1 MPTKNFNRRCEIC
14 DYDCNNAGNWS
25 RHIRTAKHKKNVDL
39 EVEERIRV
47 KVMVEMEKYR
57 AGMINVDPTSSQSS
71 CNITNNTTNNTINFD
86 ASNNVIINVFTP
98 NPDAINL
105 KDLVV
110 PVLKELVKQEVV
122 PVSAIQKAVMDCGS
136 KKPIL
141 YHNNSLYVKQNGWL
155 KDNDAE
161 VELEHY
167 CKETQHGLIEQ
178 LDDMDMEADMDLYC
192 KATELVYEDFDK
204 DAVLYKMKSKLNNKL
219 IK

>member
-1 MPTKNFNRRCEIC
+1 MPTKNFSRRCEIC
-14 DYDCNNAGNWS
+14 DYECNNASNWS
-25 RHIRTAKHKKNVDL
+25 KHIRTAKHKKNVEI

-47 KVMVEMEKYR
+47 KVMVEMAKYR
-57 AGMINVDPTSSQSS
+57 EGLINADPTASQSS

-105 KDLVV
+105 KDLIV
-110 PVLKELVKQEVV
+110 PVLKELVKQEIV
-122 PVSAIQKAVMDCGS
+122 PVSAIQKAVMDCGD

-161 VELEHY
+161 VELEQY
-167 CKETQHGLIEQ
+167 CKETQHNLLEQ
-178 LDDMDMEADMDLYC
+178 LGDMDFEGDMDMEA
-192 KATELVYEDFDK
+192 KATLLVYEDFNK

>member
-1 MPTKNFNRRCEIC
+1 MPTKNFNRRCDMC
-14 DYDCNNAGNWS
+14 DYECNNAGNWS

-39 EVEERIRV
+39 EVEERIKV
-47 KVMVEMEKYR
+47 KIGVEMAKYR
-57 AGMINVDPTSSQSS
+57 AGLINTDPTSSQSS

-105 KDLVV
+105 KDLIV
-110 PVLKELVKQEVV
+110 PVLEQLVKHEIV
-122 PVSAIQKAVMDCGS
+122 PVSAIQKAVMDCGD

-141 YHNNSLYVKQNGWL
+141 FHNNSVYVKQNGWL
-155 KDNDAE
+155 KDADAE
-161 VELEHY
+161 VELDRY
-167 CKETQHGLIEQ
+167 CKETQHNLIEQ
-178 LDDMDMEADMDLYC
+178 LGDMDMEADMDLYC
-192 KATELVYEDFDK
+192 KATELVYKDLDK